1 VAEKP
6 WPAVLRP
13 RITYNFYIGI
23 NQQRCQAVQHL
34 LDEGVIDKDKLFRQG
49 GDGNTVMRDIEAFN
63 RDLLRRWE
71 VGLKVRNAEEKKL
84 AYRIIL
90 RDRSRIW
97 NEGYAR

>member
-1 VAEKP
+1 
-6 WPAVLRP
+6 
-13 RITYNFYIGI
+13 
-23 NQQRCQAVQHL
+23 VQHL

>member
-1 VAEKP
+1 
-6 WPAVLRP
+6 
-13 RITYNFYIGI
+13 
-23 NQQRCQAVQHL
+23 VQHL

-49 GDGNTVMRDIEAFN
+49 GDGNTVMRDIEAFD